1 MGHGFCMTLPSTGKK
16 FHGFSLME
24 VMIVVVII
32 GILAALAYP
41 NLEKYLKRARQTE
54 AKTNLSA
61 IYTAQKIYLTLHQSI
76 LKISMNLT
84 LAWLRGS
91 THTLYRKHRQ
101 APSKLK
107 PKEILMMMMYWIPGP
122 STRIRIYAIPSTT
135 SLQRKVFKI
144 FEPSSFCL
152 LYTSPSPR
160 DKRQSRMPSS
170 A

>member
-61 IYTAQKIYLTLHQSI
+61 IYTAQKIHFTLHQSYAEDFNK
-76 LKISMNLT
+76 LDLS
-84 LAWLRGS
+84 LAQG
-91 THTLYRKHRQ
+91 
-101 APSKLK
+101 
-107 PKEILMMMMYWIPGP
+107 
-122 STRIRIYAIPSTT
+122 
-135 SLQRKVFKI
+135 
-144 FEPSSFCL
+144 
-152 LYTSPSPR
+152 LYTFTIQEASKNTFKAQAEGNIDDDDALDIWTIDQNKILFN
-160 DKRQSRMPSS
+160 DKDNVT
-170 A
+170 AE

>member
-61 IYTAQKIYLTLHQSI
+61 IYTAQKIYFTLHQSYADDINELDLSLAQGDPYTFTIQEASTSTFKAQAEGNIDDDAI
-76 LKISMNLT
+76 LDTWIIEQDKNLFNT
-84 LAWLRGS
+84 IHDVTA
-91 THTLYRKHRQ
+91 
-101 APSKLK
+101 
-107 PKEILMMMMYWIPGP
+107 E
-122 STRIRIYAIPSTT
+122 
-135 SLQRKVFKI
+135 
-144 FEPSSFCL
+144 
-152 LYTSPSPR
+152 
-160 DKRQSRMPSS
+160 
-170 A
+170 